1 MTLARHVD
9 SSVALYEALK
19 TAAPGTVIL
28 LEPGDYGK
36 LGLGRY
42 NEVRA
47 DFPGKVTVRSAD
59 PDNPAVFNSVSL
71 REVQNLSFE
80 DIVFH
85 ADGAETAFNVR
96 DSSNIAIR
104 NSLFTGDIIED
115 PTSPHDGLPSGRGIS
130 IRNTDGVVLEG
141 NELTNS
147 IYAAT
152 IRTSTDVVVR
162 DNEFHNIRI
171 DGLRFAAVEDV
182 LIEDNHFH
190 DFVTREGLGDHRDMI
205 QFWTTDTV
213 TPTKNVVIRNNILDS
228 GTGTY
233 TQSIFMRNE
242 LVDSKGAG
250 HELFYRDIL
259 IENNVIYNAHLHGI
273 TVGETDGLTI
283 INNTLLHNPDS
294 GDRGG
299 VSKPGIRTADT
310 SMDVTIKNNI
320 AHQVMEAPEGADH
333 WDVRH
338 NLVVQSD
345 HPAEPNYVGDL
356 FVDALAGGGDA
367 TLASLQGVPGGIV
380 DQGGYGASLTRFD
393 KKPDGLT
400 ALIRPDGESADGFTF
415 DAGYSA
421 NSNGFLTTEDTSFV
435 WDMGD
440 GTILEGA
447 RVQHSFAPGD
457 YRVTLT
463 VTDRDG
469 NVDTVSTKVYMPE
482 PLRLALTATSEGL
495 VDASTFDATLPD
507 AVEIVQDGDRFGAR
521 IGSDT
526 GFGLERA
533 AAPIHDL
540 DAFTISFNL
549 KALNGADSAGEVF
562 RLHSTMLMRVS
573 SDGSF
578 SFDITNADGEK
589 FKLRS
594 DSTEVTDGDW
604 HNVTL
609 SYDKAHGSLL
619 LSLNGTEIA
628 ETEASGST
636 KPLEHW
642 GLSFGAIWNSTG
654 FDGLIDGFEI
664 HDTALRGSEIG
675 DDGRPGLVPDEP
687 AEPMEPA
694 PEEE

>member
-1 MTLARHVD
+1 MTTARHVD
-9 SSVALYEALK
+9 GSVALYEALK
-19 TAAPGTVIL
+19 TAEPGTVIL
-28 LEPGDYGK
+28 LEPGEYGK
-36 LGLGRY
+36 LSLGRY

-47 DFPGKVTVRSAD
+47 DFPGNVTIRSAD

-85 ADGAETAFNVR
+85 AKGTETAINVG

-104 NSLFTGDIIED
+104 NSLVTGDLIED
-115 PTSPHDGLPSGRGIS
+115 PTSPLEGLPSGSGMS
-130 IRNTDGVVLEG
+130 IRNTDGIVLEG
-141 NELTNS
+141 NELTNA

-152 IRTSTDVVVR
+152 IRFSSDVIVR

-171 DGLRFAAVEDV
+171 DGLRFGAVEDV

-213 TPTKNVVIRNNILDS
+213 TPTRNVVIRDNILDS
-228 GTGTY
+228 GTGID

-242 LVDSKGAG
+242 LVDSGRAG

-259 IENNVIYNAHLHGI
+259 IENNLIYNAHTHGI
-273 TVGETDGLTI
+273 TVGETKGLRI
-283 INNTLLHNPDS
+283 IDNTLLHNPDS

-299 VSKPGIRTADT
+299 VSKPGIRTKEAST
-310 SMDVTIKNNI
+310 DVTIKNNI
-320 AHQVMEAPEGADH
+320 AHSVMEAPKGAND
-333 WDVRH
+333 WDVKH

-345 HPAEPNYVGDL
+345 HPAKPNYIGDL

-367 TLASLQGVPGGIV
+367 TLASLQGIPGGIV

-421 NSNGFLTTEDTSFV
+421 NSKGFVTAEGASFI

-440 GTILEGA
+440 GTTLEGA

-469 NVDTVSTKVYMPE
+469 NVDTISTKVYMPE

-495 VDASTFDATLPD
+495 VDASSFDAALPD
-507 AVEIVQDGDRFGAR
+507 NVEIK
-521 IGSDT
+521 IG
-526 GFGLERA
+526 RA
-533 AAPIHDL
+533 H
-540 DAFTISFNL
+540 
-549 KALNGADSAGEVF
+549 V
-562 RLHSTMLMRVS
+562 
-573 SDGSF
+573 
-578 SFDITNADGEK
+578 
-589 FKLRS
+589 
-594 DSTEVTDGDW
+594 
-604 HNVTL
+604 
-609 SYDKAHGSLL
+609 
-619 LSLNGTEIA
+619 
-628 ETEASGST
+628 
-636 KPLEHW
+636 
-642 GLSFGAIWNSTG
+642 
-654 FDGLIDGFEI
+654 
-664 HDTALRGSEIG
+664 
-675 DDGRPGLVPDEP
+675 
-687 AEPMEPA
+687 
-694 PEEE
+694 